1 MDTIMLP
8 QDIDLPLSAH
18 NASVIHTNKYTETY
32 GGAFNLPVRST
43 LNIDIVFRLKDTRED
58 YKCYVSDVDLPIY
71 TNQEV
76 RIICCGRVV
85 LAYIDEQTGLYHYTS
100 GDFKRKLGLGL
111 PFYWVW
117 IMGLSGAAMVYFLQK
132 QQTSEWIFLPLILSY
147 LLYRLHKWSIN
158 RKVEKI
164 IDEYMNR
171 FY

>member
-1 MDTIMLP
+1 MDNILLL
-8 QDIDLPLSAH
+8 QDIELPLSAH
-18 NASVIHTNKYTETY
+18 TALVIHSNKYTETSA
-32 GGAFNLPVRST
+32 GAFNLPVSST
-43 LNIDIVFRLKDTRED
+43 LNTDIVFRLKDTGED

-71 TNQEV
+71 TGQEV

-117 IMGLSGAAMVYFLQK
+117 IMGITGAALVYFLQK
-132 QQTSEWIFLPLILSY
+132 QEASEWIFLPFVISY
-147 LLYRLHKWSIN
+147 FLNRLHKWTIN
-158 RKVEKI
+158 RKVEKV
-164 IDEYMNR
+164 IDEYMTR